1 MSSIF
6 GLSSSDNKN
15 NTYSSIFNNTS
26 SLGDYSLIQSGAYK
40 KLLKAYY
47 NKQETPSSTE
57 TEKTE
62 KISLSTSNSDASA
75 LNSAVSKLMSREISD
90 DTKEDLKKDLKGVI
104 EKYNS
109 LVDSAS
115 KVDNTSV
122 LRQALWMTQ
131 GTSAVSATLSD
142 IGVTIG
148 EGNKLSLDEE
158 KFDKAS
164 IGTMKTLFEGK
175 DSYMGKLLSRSNLI
189 ATASKNAVTGSSS
202 ASNYT
207 DSADYKSVELGNII
221 DTLY

>member
-6 GLSSSDNKN
+6 GLSSSDNSN
-15 NTYSSIFNNTS
+15 NNYSSIFSNTA

-47 NKQETPSSTE
+47 SKQESPVQTE
-57 TEKTE
+57 NEKTE
-62 KISLSTSNSDASA
+62 KINLSSANSDASA
-75 LNSAVSKLMSREISD
+75 LNSSVSKLMGNSISEDNRENI
-90 DTKEDLKKDLKGVI
+90 KKDIKSVI
-104 EKYNS
+104 EKYNN

-158 KFDKAS
+158 KFDKAALTS
-164 IGTMKTLFEGK
+164 MKTLFEGK

-207 DSADYKSVELGNII
+207 NSADYKSVELGNII